1 MLNPDQYGFRKHRST
16 TAKILRSIDQ
26 ISIKLAKNQPFDSI
40 QLDLS
45 KAFDKLSIAK
55 LIEAAMNIGI
65 SGKLLS
71 WLKAYL
77 TGRTLSVKVE
87 DTYSREIPMKSGVP
101 QGSVLG
107 PILFLIAVNGLPNNC
122 PERELLLAFAD
133 DSELGDEANKPE
145 KLQSTLT
152 NYNDSCKMLGLQLNA
167 EKCEILHYGANNPL
181 NGYTIE
187 GIELP
192 TVDSTRDL
200 GVTRSTDNKP
210 NLHINSIIKK
220 GNNMFR
226 FFLASFV
233 DRSQKT
239 VLKVYKTYIR
249 SILDY
254 ASPSWNPHY
263 ATIVVSLER
272 LQKRVVN
279 IIDDINQDLPYSE
292 KLKILKLYSLQRR
305 RERYDLC
312 FLWKYLNSGSNY
324 LSITKTPESTT
335 PRNAR
340 HHYHLTDVADLKNH
354 DKLKSIRSH
363 TYVPRV
369 VELWN
374 LLPGHIVRAKT
385 IDSFK
390 KHLDIY
396 IGDITDKPL
405 PDNINN
411 LLTIK
416 EAVDKNML
424 LATLRTRRT
433 RDDGMSSPSDS

>member
-1 MLNPDQYGFRKHRST
+1 
-16 TAKILRSIDQ
+16 
-26 ISIKLAKNQPFDSI
+26 
-40 QLDLS
+40 
-45 KAFDKLSIAK
+45 
-55 LIEAAMNIGI
+55 
-65 SGKLLS
+65 
-71 WLKAYL
+71 
-77 TGRTLSVKVE
+77 
-87 DTYSREIPMKSGVP
+87 
-101 QGSVLG
+101 
-107 PILFLIAVNGLPNNC
+107 
-122 PERELLLAFAD
+122 
-133 DSELGDEANKPE
+133 
-145 KLQSTLT
+145 
-152 NYNDSCKMLGLQLNA
+152 
-167 EKCEILHYGANNPL
+167 
-181 NGYTIE
+181 
-187 GIELP
+187 
-192 TVDSTRDL
+192 
-200 GVTRSTDNKP
+200 
-210 NLHINSIIKK
+210 
-220 GNNMFR
+220 MFR

-254 ASPSWNPHY
+254 ASPSWSPHY

-340 HHYHLTDVADLKNH
+340 HHYHLTDVADFKNH
-354 DKLKSIRSH
+354 EKLKSIRSH

-385 IDSFK
+385 IDTFK
-390 KHLDIY
+390 KHLDIF

-405 PDNINN
+405 PDDINN

-416 EAVDKNML
+416 EAVEKNQL